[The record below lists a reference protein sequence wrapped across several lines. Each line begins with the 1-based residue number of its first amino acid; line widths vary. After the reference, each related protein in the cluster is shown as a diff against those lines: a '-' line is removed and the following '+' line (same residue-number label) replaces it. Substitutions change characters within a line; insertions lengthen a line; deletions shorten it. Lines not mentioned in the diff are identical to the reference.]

1 MLSYQTDAL
10 KQRFPNFEP
19 SYETV
24 IHKNVPDTYNLAVAV
39 PVGRKSYAW
48 FTFLKDTDALYVMDL
63 DKDKRIVKTTLNAS
77 NFSNPLAT
85 GTILYGLVI
94 PETNV
99 FIIEDV
105 YYYKGIPMQGL
116 TFGEKLHYIHQ
127 FLTHPI
133 PGNLKFALPV
143 MWYGKQF
150 ECESMYDIQFPYQVH
165 HVQFRSLQT
174 IVPFLNYS
182 MSRKPGLEKD
192 KEKEITRDKDNNIR
206 VEYKPVAFDF
216 TKPQY
221 RQSTVFHVMADMKF
235 DIYHLFA
242 RDVNDTLAYY
252 NTAYIPSYKTSIF
265 MNGLFRNIKENANLD
280 YIEESDDEADF
291 ENIKE
296 DRFVDLQKVVYLEC
310 VFNHKFK
317 RWTPMRVM
325 NDKSRVI
332 SIAKLVK

>member
-1 MLSYQTDAL
+1 MLSHQTDAL
-10 KQRFPNFEP
+10 RQRFPSFEP

-24 IHKNVPDTYNLAVAV
+24 IHKNVPNTYNLAVAI

-48 FTFLKDTDALYVMDL
+48 FTFSKDTDALYIMDL
-63 DKDKRIVKTTLNAS
+63 DKDKRIVKTTAVAS
-77 NFSNPLAT
+77 EFVDPLSV
-85 GTILYGLVI
+85 GTVVYGI
-94 PETNV
+94 MMPESNV
-99 FIIEDV
+99 FIVEDL
-105 YYYKGIPMQGL
+105 YYFKGIPMHGL
-116 TFGEKLHYIHQ
+116 TFGEKLHYIHD
-127 FLTHPI
+127 FLSHDI
-133 PGNLKFALPV
+133 PGPVKFMLPV
-143 MWYGKQF
+143 LWHGQQF
-150 ECESMYDIQFPYQVH
+150 DCESIHTMQFPYPVH
-165 HVQFRSLQT
+165 HVQFRSLTT
-174 IVPFLNYS
+174 IVPYLNYS
-182 MSRKPGLEKD
+182 MSRKEKTVEN
-192 KEKEITRDKDNNIR
+192 KVPIENTR

-242 RDVNDTLAYY
+242 RDSCDTLAYY

-296 DRFVDLQKVVYLEC
+296 DRFVDLQKVVYIEC
-310 VFNHKFK
+310 VFNYKFK

-332 SIAKLVK
+332 SIGKLVK